1 MRYRLK
7 VFLLLTSLLVVGA
20 AAWSFVRDRGRND
33 EREAW
38 AAVVDSVLTQ
48 KARIDS
54 LEGVLARLDARV
66 DEGRRQLDSMQE
78 RIAHYESGA
87 DEGRLPAPQL
97 REYSRTVEGHNA
109 LVLRHNAALVEMQR
123 VYAEYSELIDTHNA
137 SLDSA
142 NAMQRRA
149 TQEGYTL
156 PEDRLEG
163 LGGLPRR

>member
-7 VFLLLTSLLVVGA
+7 VFLLLTAFLMVGV
-20 AAWSFVRDRGRND
+20 AAWQLVRDRGRAD

-38 AAVVDSVLTQ
+38 AAVVDSVVTQ

-54 LEGVLARLDARV
+54 LEGQLGRLDARV
-66 DEGRRQLDSMQE
+66 TEGKRQLGSMQE
-78 RIAHYESGA
+78 RIAHYEHGA
-87 DEGRLPAPQL
+87 DQGRLPTPQL
-97 REYSRTVEGHNA
+97 HEYARTIEGHND

-123 VYAEYSELIDTHNA
+123 IYREYSELIDTHNA

-156 PEDRLEG
+156 PEDRLEH

>member
-1 MRYRLK
+1 MGYRLK
-7 VFLLLTSLLVVGA
+7 VFLLLTSLLIAAVGA
-20 AAWSFVRDRGRND
+20 WAFARDRSRND

-54 LEGVLARLDARV
+54 FEGLLARLDARV
-66 DEGRRQLDSMQE
+66 DEGKRQLDSMQE
-78 RIAHYESGA
+78 RIAHYEGGA
-87 DEGRLPAPQL
+87 DEGRLLTPQF
-97 REYSRTVEGHNA
+97 REYSRTVEGHND

-123 VYAEYSELIDTHNA
+123 IYREYSELIDTHNA

-156 PEDRLEG
+156 PEDRLG
-163 LGGLPRR
+163 ALGGTPRR